1 MSQSGV
7 LRVELLLLLPS
18 SHCQSGILRH
28 TAIHK
33 LLLWRLLLPV
43 LLLRWLLLLEVRLLL
58 LLLLFL
64 FDVEGLLGFLG
75 RFTFLV

>member
-18 SHCQSGILRH
+18 SHCKSWILRH

-43 LLLRWLLLLEVRLLL
+43 LLLRRLLLLEVGLL

>member
-1 MSQSGV
+1 MSQSGI

-58 LLLLFL
+58 LFL

>member
-58 LLLLFL
+58 LLLFL